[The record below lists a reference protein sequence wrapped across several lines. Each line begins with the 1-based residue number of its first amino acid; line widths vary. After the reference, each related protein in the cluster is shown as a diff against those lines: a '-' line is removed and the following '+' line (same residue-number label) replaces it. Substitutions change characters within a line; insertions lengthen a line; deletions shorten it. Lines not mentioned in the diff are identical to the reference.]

1 MITPDK
7 HHDIVFTFC
16 ILAGCMVPMGTCK
29 LINEDSSS
37 SLNSSRYVDEET
49 VTKSALDSLEKYRP
63 CNYDIGPARG
73 EGDDINDICDY
84 YSRLATRQRALR
96 RVQDFNRPDQVRNC
110 STILVFTYWRHQ
122 RFLLW
127 WLNCVAL
134 LVGWLLPTPQIS
146 TVWLPSLSHLHP

>member
-1 MITPDK
+1 MPKVNSNNYVARKFSNGLVSIVDQSDFMITPDK

-84 YSRLATRQRALR
+84 YSRLATRQS
-96 RVQDFNRPDQVRNC
+96 PSQVM
-110 STILVFTYWRHQ
+110 T
-122 RFLLW
+122 
-127 WLNCVAL
+127 
-134 LVGWLLPTPQIS
+134 
-146 TVWLPSLSHLHP
+146 